1 MANLDD
7 LRKASSNAAQRT
19 DKILEAKI
27 TNLTTENIS
36 QLILE
41 LKATVVS
48 AEEIEIINKQI
59 TAATDKNKKILDI
72 LDKGGDVAKV
82 IIGILGKIV

>member
-41 LKATVVS
+41 LKATAVS

-72 LDKGGDVAKV
+72 VDKGGDVAKV

>member
-72 LDKGGDVAKV
+72 VDKGGDVAKV

>member
-41 LKATVVS
+41 LKATAVS